1 MMQNSWGKRYTNQK
15 MKGKAEE
22 WDMHRSF
29 EKF

>member
-1 MMQNSWGKRYTNQK
+1 MENGWGKQYTNQK

-22 WDMHRSF
+22 WDMSRSF